1 MSNRNFVNMNVNPC
15 KMCMPMG
22 AALALK
28 GIEKSIMFLHGSQG
42 CSTYIRRHLATH
54 YNEPI
59 DIASSS
65 LTEEG
70 TVYGG
75 EENLKKGLKNT
86 IQLYHPKLIGIAT
99 TCLAETIGE
108 DVVRIVREFSTED
121 NKDISLVPIATPGY
135 GGSQYEGYYLTLRR
149 ILEYVCEDSPSNGSI
164 NVIAGS
170 MTPGDVRRLK
180 DILNSFGFKYIL
192 FPDISETLDGPL
204 MDDYKKIPD
213 GGTGIKEIKKMSGST
228 ATIEFGK
235 LVDPAISPGKYLE
248 DKYGV
253 PLYSLPIPIGLE
265 NTDHLINLLSK
276 LSKNGVITRFGRAKG
291 RMLDGMIDS
300 HKYNAE
306 GRAAI
311 FGEPEI
317 VYSVAKLCLENGI
330 VPAVIATGSSS
341 KQLSRV
347 LAEEIASCQEEIV
360 ILEETDFEKIR
371 EVVREYNVNI
381 LIGNSDGKFI
391 TEKDGIP
398 LLRIGFPIHD
408 HVGAQRQVNIAY
420 EGSLLFLD
428 KITNT
433 LLDLIHGNFR
443 EDLYNLYYKEGSTSD
458 GKSYV

>member
-1 MSNRNFVNMNVNPC
+1 MNNKNFVNMNVNPC

-65 LTEEG
+65 LTEKG

-75 EENLKKGLKNT
+75 EENLKKGLENT
-86 IQLYHPKLIGIAT
+86 IRLYNPALIGIAT

-108 DVVRIVREFSTED
+108 DIVRTAREFSAEYD
-121 NKDISLVPIATPGY
+121 KDIRLVPISTPGY
-135 GGSQYEGYYLTLRR
+135 GGSQYEGYYTTLRSV
-149 ILEYVCEDSPSNGSI
+149 LQYVCEDSPDNGHI
-164 NVIAGS
+164 NIMIGS

-180 DILNSFGFKYIL
+180 DILNSFAIKYIL
-192 FPDISETLDGPL
+192 FPDISETLDGPV
-204 MDDYKKIPD
+204 MKDYKKIPD
-213 GGTGIKEIKKMSGST
+213 GGTKLQEIKKMSGST

-235 LVDPAISPGKYLE
+235 LVEPSISPGRYLE
-248 DKYGV
+248 DNYGV
-253 PLYSLPIPIGLE
+253 PLYSLPVPIGME
-265 NTDHLINLLSK
+265 NTEELINTLAR
-276 LSKNGVITRFGRAKG
+276 LSKNTITSRIKTARG
-291 RMLDGMIDS
+291 RMIDGMIDS
-300 HKYNAE
+300 HKYNAM

-317 VYSVAKLCLENGI
+317 VYSVSKLCLENGI

-341 KQLSRV
+341 RK
-347 LAEEIASCQEEIV
+347 LADMLEEETANYPEEIV
-360 ILEETDFEKIR
+360 ILDETDFEKIR
-371 EVVREYNVNI
+371 ELVKLYDINI
-381 LIGNSDGKFI
+381 LIGSSDGKFI

-398 LLRIGFPIHD
+398 LIRIGFPVHD
-408 HVGAQRQVNIAY
+408 HIGAQRQVNIGF

-433 LLDLIHGNFR
+433 LLDLKHNNYR
-443 EDLYNLYYKEGSTSD
+443 EDLYKQYLNKLA
-458 GKSYV
+458 